1 MVRLV
6 YRDAILIDT
15 SAVIA
20 LEDPSDRH
28 HDFAKDFYTS
38 IPGSIQWYSV
48 NVTAHETYTRVRYN
62 NRSVE
67 HAIESYDFLRTET
80 VNLLSFGPEDEAK
93 TLELL
98 LRYDDQKLSFHDV
111 LCASVMLR
119 IGILKI
125 FTFDKDFHIL
135 GFQVVPGIT

>member
-1 MVRLV
+1 M
-6 YRDAILIDT
+6 DT

-20 LEDPSDRH
+20 LQDPKDRH
-28 HDFAKDFYTS
+28 HDFARKFYTS
-38 IPGSIQWYSV
+38 IPGSVRWYSV
-48 NVTAHETYTRVRYN
+48 NVTAHEAYTRVRYDN
-62 NRSVE
+62 QSAE
-67 HAIESYDFLRTET
+67 HAIESYDFLRTKT
-80 VNLLSFGPEDEAK
+80 VNLLPFGPEDELK
-93 TLELL
+93 TRELL

-119 IGILKI
+119 VGILKI